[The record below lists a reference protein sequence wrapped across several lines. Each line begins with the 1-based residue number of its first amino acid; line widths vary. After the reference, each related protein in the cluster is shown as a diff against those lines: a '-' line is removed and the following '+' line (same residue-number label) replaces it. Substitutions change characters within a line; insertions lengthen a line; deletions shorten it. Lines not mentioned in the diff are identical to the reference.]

1 MGPISFR
8 FFVERFPNP
17 PQLVLER
24 YYFSVGLALVIAA
37 FFLFRPWMLSTGEPS
52 PLIFESRFL
61 TADSSLNV
69 SKAASKITSVA
80 PQSLVPE
87 KNFWVRIDAKVSQG
101 TQVLEI
107 RLLRPVQSRFWL
119 FQNKDGQPKLI
130 ELVSSTEKGGVTV
143 FLPTSVQKADAI
155 SILGEV
161 SGAPSI
167 RPKILEWT
175 KTRYDE
181 SKLDFEKAGGELIG
195 AFFILAAFCALVG
208 AINRDPIFV
217 VFAGWLVTS
226 SRVSLV
232 NSGWDHVW
240 LGFAPDSAWAHRI
253 LALTLVLHAILTL
266 RLFID
271 LVAQNLSGL
280 SKKIAKS
287 LELYLVLI
295 LVFSQFLS
303 RTSFYPLFWAGA
315 ATVLLFI
322 AVKSAVL
329 LKRVPNASYVWYACG
344 WFSTVLGLAGDIYR
358 AASGSAETLL
368 WLNSRVGAI
377 TGALLTAIALAER
390 MRSERMGRLKA
401 ETNAKIALQRF
412 KENYNSV
419 PVGLATIDMQGD
431 VLHFNP
437 SYQALFSVTQTS
449 VKHSINRHFAPSVFA
464 EIKVRLKTANETSLR
479 VNPKDTGSSDRAF
492 SIQASMRDNL
502 IEASIQEITKEYEA
516 EIRLKRLAHYDTLT
530 DFLNRRGLEKA
541 LTEIQPLLDAGTTAL
556 SIAYFDLDKF
566 KLINDLYGYQSG
578 DEVIKEMGRRLE
590 AVFRAPNVLAR
601 AAGDEFIVLMVGSE
615 GEVAKNLCRHAV
627 MEINERS
634 YQVGGKSFNCHV
646 SAGIATVSKSL
657 SIKETLAFADRA
669 CREAKNSQGD
679 ERIVLFDPN
688 EESFKRLMGEAK
700 IEAQMGQDLPLD
712 RFFIVAQPI
721 VSLQSPASNFNYEV
735 LVRMRGENNEVL
747 NPGHFLKAIERNG
760 LVSQLDRFVLR
771 STLQW
776 LDQHPKHVEK
786 LTYASVNLSGGSLND
801 HRFLEDALAIMQDF
815 KDLAPKIC
823 FEITESVALGDIKN
837 TRHFADRVKSMGCML
852 ALDDFGA
859 GYTSFAYMKEFP
871 ADVVKIDGAYVKN
884 MRRRSM
890 DYAIVRAVT
899 DLSHEIGMSVVAEW
913 AETPDLISALARMG
927 VDYGQGWALGKPMD
941 MERLLEGNCAADFV
955 AEPELKKLLNNPPK
969 PNFRKPGIFVP
980 GESRD
985 FEGLIIPGV
994 R

>member
-1 MGPISFR
+1 MSMQPPLRLVWPSFLLSSPRAIYALLSLILVVLSVVTFKPILSGESQSHQISTQLRYLALPYNSSPSEVFGALEVAPISVDISPTGDYWLR
-8 FFVERFPNP
+8 VDVAEIGLNEIVE
-17 PQLVLER
+17 L
-24 YYFSVGLALVIAA
+24 
-37 FFLFRPWMLSTGEPS
+37 
-52 PLIFESRFL
+52 
-61 TADSSLNV
+61 
-69 SKAASKITSVA
+69 
-80 PQSLVPE
+80 
-87 KNFWVRIDAKVSQG
+87 
-101 TQVLEI
+101 
-107 RLLRPVQSRFWL
+107 RLLRPENAKFWSAEL
-119 FQNKDGQPKLI
+119 GQRSPKLTP
-130 ELVSSTEKGGVTV
+130 LRVSVEKGGLSIFLEKKTFNAKGVTIV
-143 FLPTSVQKADAI
+143 G
-155 SILGEV
+155 SIQ
-161 SGAPSI
+161 GAPA
-167 RPKILEWT
+167 RKPKIFLWQEHDYRVSLASFDRT
-175 KTRYDE
+175 
-181 SKLDFEKAGGELIG
+181 GGLLIG
-195 AFFILAAFCALVG
+195 TFISLAVFSLVVG
-208 AINRDPIFV
+208 VLNKDLVFV
-217 VFAGWLVTS
+217 IFAGWLVTS
-226 SRVSLV
+226 TRVSLV
-232 NSGWDHVW
+232 NNGWDFFWIGSTANPRLVYSV
-240 LGFAPDSAWAHRI
+240 LTI
-253 LALTLVLHAILTL
+253 TLVIHALLTL
-266 RLFID
+266 RLFR
-271 LVAQNLSGL
+271 GL
-280 SKKIAKS
+280 FEPYLTVNSRRIAIV
-287 LELYLVLI
+287 LEASFFALLI
-295 LVFSQFLS
+295 LSHTVPMSIFYPAFWTVGTFGIGFLVIQSFEVLQKNFTATFGWYSCGWIVTILGFFGEIARAYSALGIGHELINS
-303 RTSFYPLFWAGA
+303 RT
-315 ATVLLFI
+315 
-322 AVKSAVL
+322 
-329 LKRVPNASYVWYACG
+329 
-344 WFSTVLGLAGDIYR
+344 
-358 AASGSAETLL
+358 GSVA
-368 WLNSRVGAI
+368 
-377 TGALLTAIALAER
+377 GALLTAVALAER
-390 MRSERMGRLKA
+390 MRNERSRRLKA
-401 ETNAKIALQRF
+401 ETRSKVALQRF

-419 PVGLATIDMQGD
+419 PVGLATIDLHGD

-437 SYQALFSVTQTS
+437 SFKAMFNVTQAS
-449 VKHSINRHFAPSVFA
+449 SKHSINRHFAPAVFA
-464 EIKVRLKTANETSLR
+464 EIKERLKTTTETSLR
-479 VNPKDTGSSDRAF
+479 VTPKDTAPGDRAF
-492 SIQASMRDNL
+492 SIQASIRDNM

-530 DFLNRRGLEKA
+530 DLLNRRGLEKA
-541 LTEIQPLLDAGTTAL
+541 LKELQPLLDEGSTAL

-578 DEVIKEMGRRLE
+578 DEVIKEMGRRLTG
-590 AVFRAPNVLAR
+590 VFRAPNVLAR
-601 AAGDEFIVLMVGSE
+601 AAGDEFIVLMIGSE

-657 SIKETLAFADRA
+657 SVTDALAYADRA

-721 VSLQSPASNFNYEV
+721 VSLQSPASSFNYEV

-776 LDQHPKHVEK
+776 LDQHPQHVEK

-823 FEITESVALGDIKN
+823 FEITETVALGDIKN

-913 AETPDLISALARMG
+913 AETPDLIAALARMG

-969 PNFRKPGIFVP
+969 PNFRRPGTFAP

-994 R
+994 H